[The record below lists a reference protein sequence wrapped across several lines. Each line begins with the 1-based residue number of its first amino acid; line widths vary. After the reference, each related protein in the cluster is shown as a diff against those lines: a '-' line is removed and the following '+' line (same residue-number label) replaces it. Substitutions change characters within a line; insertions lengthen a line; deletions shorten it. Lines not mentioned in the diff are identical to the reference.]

1 MIISRISRNVLILMG
16 FYIFPSYVLNASE
29 WLKSNEMTTIYEA
42 LVKISSESIYSS
54 SKQMLPRDILKN
66 YIYNMD
72 PYGDYFTKQ
81 EYEAFESTLSA
92 EYAGI
97 GMILYQQKRDDKILC
112 IPMNKKL
119 YRQGISKYDEL
130 LSVNGRLVKGK
141 NFYLVS
147 SWIRGIKNSSVR
159 IKVRKSSGKLKL
171 FTFKRT
177 EQNFKSIQRVIDD
190 NIAMIRIIRFTSET
204 PNELQTILR
213 DWSKD
218 IPIIIDLRGN
228 GGGDFFAAIQSAD
241 LLLPRRTLIASIET
255 RKKYID
261 YHASRPDITKGHK
274 IILLQDKFTA
284 SAAEVFIGALTQN
297 KRAQSLGEKS
307 FGKGV
312 AQKFIALSNG
322 DALLLTYGTI
332 LIPNKKPYHKKG
344 LSSTSRSTLK
354 VLSQYK

>member
-1 MIISRISRNVLILMG
+1 MG

-213 DWSKD
+213 DWSKE
-218 IPIIIDLRGN
+218 G
-228 GGGDFFAAIQSAD
+228 AAV
-241 LLLPRRTLIASIET
+241 
-255 RKKYID
+255 
-261 YHASRPDITKGHK
+261 SRYSSHHDSCPAEG
-274 IILLQDKFTA
+274 A
-284 SAAEVFIGALTQN
+284 AGCAAEHEAANRSQVF
-297 KRAQSLGEKS
+297 R
-307 FGKGV
+307 
-312 AQKFIALSNG
+312 G
-322 DALLLTYGTI
+322 D
-332 LIPNKKPYHKKG
+332 
-344 LSSTSRSTLK
+344 
-354 VLSQYK
+354 